1 MKGQHGSRAETLLAV
16 TVLHTILLRLLKR
29 VVVFESCFNFPGG
42 SVVKNQPAN
51 TGDVGNGNTGSIS
64 GVRKILEKVMAT
76 HSSILAWR
84 IPWTEEPGWAIVH
97 GVTKESD
104 TTKHAHAQHIFKL

>member
-1 MKGQHGSRAETLLAV
+1 MLAII
-16 TVLHTILLRLLKR
+16 VLHTILLRLLKR
-29 VVVFESCFNFPGG
+29 IIVFESSFNFPGG

-51 TGDVGNGNTGSIS
+51 TGDVGNGNTGSIP
-64 GVRKILEKVMAT
+64 GVGKILEKGMAT

-84 IPWTEEPGWAIVH
+84 IPRTEEPAWAVVH

-104 TTKHAHAQHIFKL
+104 STKHAHERRIFKL